1 MNLTSPAASVLPPLR
16 ARVLVVLAR
25 VEAGLTGRR
34 VAALAAGSVA
44 GVAKVLEALVRGGL
58 VYRIEA
64 GSASLYVLNRD
75 HLGASAVLSLA
86 TMRERLIQIMQRR
99 VSEFTH
105 RPLNATLFGSAARGD
120 GDEEGDI
127 DLLLVR
133 PQAISEDDEAWT
145 GDIERLSTSVLA
157 LTGNPLSV
165 VEYTP
170 ADLVVGTEGRDG
182 FLDRIDGEG
191 VHLHGTVLRTLRRRA
206 GVGLG
211 SR

>member
-1 MNLTSPAASVLPPLR
+1 MNLTSPAASVLPALR
-16 ARVLVVLAR
+16 ARVLMVLAR

-44 GVAKVLEALVRGGL
+44 GVAKILETLVHGGL
-58 VYRIEA
+58 VHRIDA
-64 GSASLYVLNRD
+64 GSASLYFLNRD

-86 TMRERLIQIMQRR
+86 TMRERLIEMLQRR

-120 GDEEGDI
+120 GDEESDI

-133 PQAISEDDEAWT
+133 PEAISEDDEAWT
-145 GDIERLSTSVLA
+145 DDIERLATSVLA
-157 LTGNPLSV
+157 WTGNPLSV

-170 ADLVVGTEGRDG
+170 ADLVVRAGGRDG
-182 FLDRIDGEG
+182 LLDRINREG
-191 VHLHGTVLRTLRRRA
+191 VHLHGTVLRALRRRA
-206 GVGLG
+206 GVGVG
-211 SR
+211 AR